1 MISGCKWNT
10 IGVTMTL
17 RRWNLGLAGS
27 LIAIGIS
34 TPGLAADLVEE
45 PLPEPVP
52 YVVQSEWEA
61 VAAAYAWGAGL
72 SGDIAVVGLPPVDVD
87 ISFGE
92 ALNYLD
98 FAAMAA
104 GQVRYD
110 GFGVFVDLVYLKL
123 SGAAAT
129 PLGIIADRVSLG
141 QQITIATMTGTYD
154 VSQWENLRLEAM
166 VGIRVWSVQTTLSV
180 SGGRRNLA
188 LFREQQDTWVDPLLG
203 MQARYDIN
211 DRWYVTGWGMA
222 SGFGASSD
230 FGWDALGAVG
240 YEINDRFSLAA
251 GYRGAGVDYTNGD
264 FVWDVTMHGP
274 VIGAVLRF

>member
-1 MISGCKWNT
+1 M
-10 IGVTMTL
+10 
-17 RRWNLGLAGS
+17 
-27 LIAIGIS
+27 IAIGIS

-110 GFGVFVDLVYLKL
+110 RFGFFGDLVYLKL

-188 LFREQQDTWVDPLLG
+188 LFREQQETWVDPLLG

-222 SGFGASSD
+222 SGFGASSE

-251 GYRGAGVDYTNGD
+251 G
-264 FVWDVTMHGP
+264 
-274 VIGAVLRF
+274 